1 MKLYAYYCLALQTWC
16 STDYKIHGLWPD
28 YDATSYPSY
37 CGETPFDLEELKR
50 SPKYESMLENWYD
63 CTLNDTIALYEHEW
77 LKHGTCVSMQAG
89 FSQNEYFEKAL
100 ELFEQYKDLKKGME
114 TVCFDLEFNMIDC
127 EDEMVLIE
135 LNVTT
140 NDYLVAPTR
149 I

>member
-16 STDYKIHGLWPD
+16 SIDYKIHGLWPD

-37 CGETPFDLEELKR
+37 CGETPFSLEELKK
-50 SPKYESMLENWYD
+50 SPKYESMLDNWYD
-63 CTLNDTIALYEHEW
+63 CTFNDTIALYEHEW
-77 LKHGTCVSMQAG
+77 LKHGTCVSIQTG

-100 ELFEQYKDLKKGME
+100 ELFEQYKNKDLNINEE
-114 TVCFDLEFNMIDC
+114 TVCFVLEFNMIDC
-127 EDEMVLIE
+127 K

-140 NDYLVAPTR
+140 NNYLVTPTR

>member
-1 MKLYAYYCLALQTWC
+1 MKLYAYYCLALQNWC
-16 STDYKIHGLWPD
+16 SIDYKIHGLWPD

-37 CGETPFDLEELKR
+37 CGETPFSLEELKK
-50 SPKYESMLENWYD
+50 SPKYESMLDNWYD
-63 CTLNDTIALYEHEW
+63 CTFNDTIALYEHEW

-100 ELFEQYKDLKKGME
+100 ELFEKYKNKDLNKNEE
-114 TVCFDLEFNMIDC
+114 TMCFDLDFNMIDC
-127 EDEMVLIE
+127 K

-140 NDYLVAPTR
+140 NNDLVAPTR

>member
-37 CGETPFDLEELKR
+37 CGETPFDLKLLQT

-100 ELFEQYKDLKKGME
+100 ELFEQYKDLKKD

-140 NDYLVAPTR
+140 NNHLVAPTR